1 MNEEIFEWYDSFLKL
16 CKVLEALGCSYQFE
30 EPATEEEI
38 TEFEQ
43 KTGFTLP
50 DDYKEWLKLTKYAYM
65 KNYDFNIYMPN
76 EVWDS
81 EDGYKMTQIGNIGI
95 SPRDYFINAE
105 NGKPFV
111 YDDFEQEIVE
121 FDSFDDMF
129 CDMYGELESY
139 ADNYFP
145 KKWLTVYDEMFPEN

>member
-1 MNEEIFEWYDSFLKL
+1 MNGEIFEWYDSFLKM
-16 CKVLEALGCSYQFE
+16 CKVLEALGCSYHFE
-30 EPATEEEI
+30 ESASEEEI
-38 TEFEQ
+38 IKCEQ
-43 KTGFTLP
+43 KIGFTLP
-50 DDYKEWLKLTKYAYM
+50 DDYKEWLKLTKYAHM
-65 KNYDFNIYMPN
+65 ENYDLNIYMPN

-95 SPRDYFINAE
+95 SPRNYFINAE

-129 CDMYGELESY
+129 DDMYIELESY
-139 ADNYFP
+139 ANNYFP
-145 KKWLTVYDEMFPEN
+145 EKWLTIYDEMFPEN